1 MVKANIS
8 VGGKILLIV
17 LTIVIYTVVLVG
29 GIVGIGFYAYKNVKV
44 KDIAGLVGAENWIS
58 QDYEGTISDLIG
70 DVSALLSDGSVS
82 INDLA
87 EISPAITEKLDAV
100 IGNVEEIGLFSIDRE
115 TLYATPLNE
124 ISASVSDMLIVT
136 ATLNGMSETFGFDL
150 PDIPLI
156 SGSQETPVWFYTQ
169 ANAQNEDGTFTEIA
183 KEFSAAGETFSYYT
197 REEVYRSTYTDGGEE
212 QNVVS
217 SVQKTKYTLADV
229 TVQNG
234 FLTLNGSSLYLGEY
248 TEDGGAVSYAFT
260 RMTPNN
266 DAVLSSD
273 DNGNYAFA
281 LGENESVYVISGPAA
296 GVAGSAEDG
305 SFAYERAPGLTEAGT
320 AYVYEI
326 ALPYRYVPLYADVNG
341 QYVPATVTDE
351 NGNYVIDTENGGYL
365 IDGDYA
371 GMTLYY
377 LDYAYGEA
385 MDYEQAAEAAKTQAV
400 FVRSNGVAELPVTKA
415 LDTLSAIL
423 NMNELTL
430 ADFESYFGVQL
441 SGNAALERVLYVPLG
456 RFADALNEE
465 MQNIRISDVLTLD
478 ENSPYALLRLAY
490 GDDFYFDESGNVV
503 TDTYNTIGTLTG
515 SMDALTIS
523 DFVDIEE
530 PDESGQGG
538 SAKLLIAIK
547 DWTLGDLSNGDKL
560 NSRSL
565 GDLLDIQEPDENGEG
580 GSAKILLALKDVA
593 IGNISEEINK
603 ITLGEILN
611 LSDADT
617 LLGALS
623 ESTLQTLADDI
634 ADLSVQTLFSDN
646 MYEQNLAGTL
656 AGIDEL
662 ISVYGEENL
671 YLKGNGGYIPYTD
684 YTQEELAELTDATPV
699 YSPYTIVTDDM
710 TSDYTGV
717 PLYYLD
723 REGETPQMTLAT
735 GVTGWTLPAQDAL
748 PDGVTSDTKFYVYD
762 GGKYAQAQAD
772 GGVYGT
778 DTLWYLDKGA
788 EMMKSISLVPAEYGL
803 LPENADKTVFTKLEL
818 AVKDGSGHYT
828 VGNLFAYSAEKGRW
842 EQIATTAVKD
852 GEGNVTYTV
861 DEAYASAKL
870 YTYGKVTGT
879 WKYLMLK
886 DGEEQACTLQNVGSL
901 VTNVSANIRTA
912 TIKDLYEDGL
922 ININKPDDYPTMDDM
937 FDVTF
942 PGNEKTFG
950 EMTISDFISAVFS
963 LLASQQP

>member
-29 GIVGIGFYAYKNVKV
+29 GIVGIGFYAYKNIKV

-58 QDYEGTISDLIG
+58 QDYEGTIADLIG

-82 INDLA
+82 VNDLA

-100 IGNVEEIGLFSIDRE
+100 IGNVEEIELFSIDRE

-136 ATLNGMSETFGFDL
+136 ATLNGMSETFGFGL
-150 PDIPLI
+150 PDISLI
-156 SGSQETPVWFYTQ
+156 SGSQENPVWFYTQ
-169 ANAQNEDGTFTEIA
+169 ANEQNEDGTFTEIA

-212 QNVVS
+212 QDVVS
-217 SVQKTKYTLADV
+217 SVQKTEYTLADV

-234 FLTLNGSSLYLGEY
+234 FLTLNGSTLYLGEY
-248 TEDGGAVSYAFT
+248 TEDGGAASYAFT

-273 DNGNYAFA
+273 DNGYYSFA
-281 LGENESVYVISGPAA
+281 LGENESVYVISGPST
-296 GVAGSAEDG
+296 GTAGSAEDG
-305 SFAYERAPGLTEAGT
+305 SFAYERAPGLTEDGT
-320 AYVYEI
+320 AYVCEI
-326 ALPYRYVPLYADVNG
+326 ALPYRYVPLYANVNG

-351 NGNYVIDTENGGYL
+351 SGNYVIDTENGGYL

-371 GMTLYY
+371 GTTLYY

-385 MDYEQAAEAAKTQAV
+385 MDYGQAAEAAKTQAV
-400 FVRSNGVAELPVTKA
+400 YVRSNGVAELPVTKA

-465 MQNIRISDVLTLD
+465 MQNIRISDVLSLD

-490 GDDFYFDESGNVV
+490 GDDFYSAESGNVV

-515 SMDALTIS
+515 SMDTLTIS

-560 NSRSL
+560 NSLSL
-565 GDLLDIQEPDENGEG
+565 GDLLDIREPDENGEG
-580 GSAKILLALKDVA
+580 GSAKVLLALKDAA

-603 ITLGEILN
+603 ITLGEILD

-684 YTQEELAELTDATPV
+684 YTQEELAELTSTTP
-699 YSPYTIVTDDM
+699 
-710 TSDYTGV
+710 G
-717 PLYYLD
+717 
-723 REGETPQMTLAT
+723 
-735 GVTGWTLPAQDAL
+735 
-748 PDGVTSDTKFYVYD
+748 
-762 GGKYAQAQAD
+762 
-772 GGVYGT
+772 
-778 DTLWYLDKGA
+778 
-788 EMMKSISLVPAEYGL
+788 
-803 LPENADKTVFTKLEL
+803 
-818 AVKDGSGHYT
+818 
-828 VGNLFAYSAEKGRW
+828 
-842 EQIATTAVKD
+842 
-852 GEGNVTYTV
+852 
-861 DEAYASAKL
+861 
-870 YTYGKVTGT
+870 
-879 WKYLMLK
+879 
-886 DGEEQACTLQNVGSL
+886 
-901 VTNVSANIRTA
+901 
-912 TIKDLYEDGL
+912 
-922 ININKPDDYPTMDDM
+922 
-937 FDVTF
+937 
-942 PGNEKTFG
+942 
-950 EMTISDFISAVFS
+950 
-963 LLASQQP
+963 